1 MGKRNLE
8 ALRQKHQSKFKKAQ
22 TKKPADSQPSFLS
35 KWTTKEDQDI
45 KPSAGLQEAQGGA
58 EENQAHP
65 SGLSRPKVVFPID
78 SSSNEPS
85 AVSSIED
92 KNGYEAKTS
101 PQDQP
106 VFSEQLEGARQ
117 VKEPL
122 SLLSQ
127 NLLELKQREL
137 KRLISSLESL
147 KAKKQNQVLRGNQA
161 SQPMSGLVTEAK
173 QTKLSPRISSN
184 ELAREIDKVEFKKK
198 KLGFFSK
205 IWVMVLSSLG
215 IMAFLADA
223 GRAWLE
229 MEKVKDKEKAAD
241 ISLMLDSYRKDQD
254 LKSDNRP
261 EWIAKKEEYQF
272 HISYDDVTSLFSD
285 FTSSV
290 PNLTK
295 VDEVVA
301 KLGKA
306 ESGRKTTNQN
316 NLIKTIDLNYS
327 QAGTEAKVS
336 LSFQSYFGPSETP
349 KLQSLKCAHLSSAQL
364 SNRNAQ
370 LTRQDLAGIEN
381 GKTYQEIVSQLG
393 LPERLDWNGGILG
406 NATLS
411 IYYRLEDGQEAG
423 FSFENNKS
431 QSYQLTD
438 SSGLGNEA
446 GDAGAQ

>member
-22 TKKPADSQPSFLS
+22 TKKPANSQSSFLS
-35 KWTTKEDQDI
+35 KWKTKEDQYI
-45 KPSAGLQEAQGGA
+45 KPSAKLQEAQRGA
-58 EENQAHP
+58 EENQPRP
-65 SGLSRPKVVFPID
+65 SGSSPSKVVFPIE
-78 SSSNEPS
+78 SSSNELS
-85 AVSSIED
+85 DISSIED
-92 KNGYEAKTS
+92 KTGYGAKPS
-101 PQDQP
+101 SQDQP
-106 VFSEQLEGARQ
+106 VFSEQLEGAQQ

-147 KAKKQNQVLRGNQA
+147 KAKKQNQILRGNQD
-161 SQPMSGLVTEAK
+161 SQPVSGFVTEPK

-184 ELAREIDKVEFKKK
+184 ELTREVDKVEFKKK
-198 KLGFFSK
+198 KRGFFSK
-205 IWVMVLSSLG
+205 IWVMILSSLG
-215 IMAFLADA
+215 ILTFLAET
-223 GRAWLE
+223 GKTWLE

-254 LKSDNRP
+254 LKSANRP

-290 PNLTK
+290 PNLTT

-306 ESGRKTTNQN
+306 ESGRETNQDD
-316 NLIKTIDLNYS
+316 LIKTIDLNYS
-327 QAGTEAKVS
+327 QAGTEAKVN
-336 LSFQSYFGPSETP
+336 LSFKSYLGPSETL
-349 KLQSLKCAHLSSAQL
+349 KLESLKCTHLSSTQL
-364 SNRNAQ
+364 PNRNAQ
-370 LTRQDLAGIEN
+370 LTRQDLSGIEK

-393 LPERLDWNGGILG
+393 LPERLDWHGGILSYT
-406 NATLS
+406 TLS
-411 IYYRLEDGQEAG
+411 ISYRLEDGQEVS
-423 FSFENNKS
+423 FSFEKDDT
-431 QSYQLTD
+431 QSYRLKD
-438 SSGLGNEA
+438 SSGLGSEA
-446 GDAGAQ
+446 GDTGAQ

>member
-22 TKKPADSQPSFLS
+22 TKKPANSQSSFLS
-35 KWTTKEDQDI
+35 KWKTKEDQYI
-45 KPSAGLQEAQGGA
+45 KPSAKLQEAQRGA
-58 EENQAHP
+58 EENQPRP
-65 SGLSRPKVVFPID
+65 SGSSPSKVVFPIE
-78 SSSNEPS
+78 SSSNELS
-85 AVSSIED
+85 DISSIED
-92 KNGYEAKTS
+92 KTGYGAKPS
-101 PQDQP
+101 SQDQP
-106 VFSEQLEGARQ
+106 VFSEQLEGAQQ

-137 KRLISSLESL
+137 KRLISRLESL
-147 KAKKQNQVLRGNQA
+147 KANKQNQVLGGNQA
-161 SQPMSGLVTEAK
+161 SQPVSDLVTEPK

-205 IWVMVLSSLG
+205 IWVMLLSSLG

-241 ISLMLDSYRKDQD
+241 ISLMLDSYGKDQD

-306 ESGRKTTNQN
+306 ESGRETNQDD
-316 NLIKTIDLNYS
+316 LIKTIDLNYS
-327 QAGTEAKVS
+327 QAGTEAKVN
-336 LSFQSYFGPSETP
+336 LSFKSYFGPSETP
-349 KLQSLKCAHLSSAQL
+349 KLQSLKCAHLSSAHL
-364 SNRNAQ
+364 PNRNAQ
-370 LTRQDLAGIEN
+370 LTRQELAGIEK

-411 IYYRLEDGQEAG
+411 IYYRLEDGTEIG

-431 QSYQLTD
+431 QSYQLTE

-446 GDAGAQ
+446 RDAGAH

>member
-8 ALRQKHQSKFKKAQ
+8 ALRQKHQSKFKNAQ
-22 TKKPADSQPSFLS
+22 TKKPADSHSSFLS
-35 KWTTKEDQDI
+35 KWKTKEDQDI
-45 KPSAGLQEAQGGA
+45 KPSAGLQEAQRGA
-58 EENQAHP
+58 EENQARP
-65 SGLSRPKVVFPID
+65 SGSSPSKVVFPID

-92 KNGYEAKTS
+92 KNDYGAKTS
-101 PQDQP
+101 PQDQL
-106 VFSEQLEGARQ
+106 VFSEQLAGVQQ

-161 SQPMSGLVTEAK
+161 SQPVSGLITEAK
-173 QTKLSPRISSN
+173 QTKLSPRISAN

-198 KLGFFSK
+198 KTGIFSR
-205 IWVMVLSSLG
+205 IWMMVLSSLG
-215 IMAFLADA
+215 IMTFLANA
-223 GRAWLE
+223 GITWLE

-241 ISLMLDSYRKDQD
+241 ISRMLDSYGKDQD

-272 HISYDDVTSLFSD
+272 HITYDDITSLFSG

-295 VDEVVA
+295 VDKVVA

-306 ESGRKTTNQN
+306 ESGKELDQDDP
-316 NLIKTIDLNYS
+316 IKTIALDYS

-336 LSFQSYFGPSETP
+336 LSFKSHFGSSETP
-349 KLQSLKCAHLSSAQL
+349 KLQSLKCTHLSSAQL
-364 SNRNAQ
+364 PNRNAQ
-370 LTRQDLAGIEN
+370 LTRQDLSGIEN

-393 LPERLDWNGGILG
+393 LPERLDWNGGILSYT
-406 NATLS
+406 TLS
-411 IYYRLEDGQEAG
+411 ISYRLEDGQEVS
-423 FSFENNKS
+423 FSFEKDDT
-431 QSYQLTD
+431 QSYRLKD
-438 SSGLGNEA
+438 SSGLASEA
-446 GDAGAQ
+446 GEAGA

>member
-22 TKKPADSQPSFLS
+22 TKKPANSQSSFLS
-35 KWTTKEDQDI
+35 KWKTKGDKHI
-45 KPSAGLQEAQGGA
+45 KPSAGLQEAQGRP
-58 EENQAHP
+58 EENRPRSSVSSP
-65 SGLSRPKVVFPID
+65 SKVVFPIE
-78 SSSNEPS
+78 SSSNERS
-85 AVSSIED
+85 AISSIED
-92 KNGYEAKTS
+92 KNDYGAKTS
-101 PQDQP
+101 SQDQP
-106 VFSEQLEGARQ
+106 MFSEQLAGVQQ

-147 KAKKQNQVLRGNQA
+147 KAKKQNQVLGGNQA
-161 SQPMSGLVTEAK
+161 SQPMSGLVAEVK
-173 QTKLSPRISSN
+173 QTNLSPRISSN

-198 KLGFFSK
+198 KTGIFSK
-205 IWVMVLSSLG
+205 IWVVVLSSLG
-215 IMAFLADA
+215 ILTFLAET
-223 GRAWLE
+223 GKTWLE

-254 LKSDNRP
+254 LKSANRP

-290 PNLTK
+290 PNLTT

-306 ESGRKTTNQN
+306 ESGKEIDQDDP
-316 NLIKTIDLNYS
+316 IKTIALDYS

-336 LSFQSYFGPSETP
+336 LSFKSHFGSSETP
-349 KLQSLKCAHLSSAQL
+349 KLQSLKCAHLSSAHL
-364 SNRNAQ
+364 PNRNAQ
-370 LTRQDLAGIEN
+370 LTRQELAGIEK

-393 LPERLDWNGGILG
+393 LPERLDWHGGILSYT
-406 NATLS
+406 TLS
-411 IYYRLEDGQEAG
+411 ISYRLEDGQEVS
-423 FSFENNKS
+423 FSFEKDDT
-431 QSYQLTD
+431 QSYQLTE

>member
-22 TKKPADSQPSFLS
+22 TKKPANSQPSFLS
-35 KWTTKEDQDI
+35 KWKTKEDKHI
-45 KPSAGLQEAQGGA
+45 KPSAGLQEAQGRP
-58 EENQAHP
+58 EENQPRP
-65 SGLSRPKVVFPID
+65 SVSSPSKVAFPIE
-78 SSSNEPS
+78 SSSNELS

-92 KNGYEAKTS
+92 KTGYGAKPS

-106 VFSEQLEGARQ
+106 VFSEQLEGAQQ

-147 KAKKQNQVLRGNQA
+147 KAKKQNQVLGGNQA
-161 SQPMSGLVTEAK
+161 SQPVSGLVEPK

-198 KLGFFSK
+198 KLGIFSK
-205 IWVMVLSSLG
+205 IWVVILFVLG
-215 IMAFLADA
+215 IIASMYDIVEQWKKNDDLK
-223 GRAWLE
+223 R
-229 MEKVKDKEKAAD
+229 MEEAAA
-241 ISLMLDSYRKDQD
+241 ISRMLDSYIKDQD
-254 LKSDNRP
+254 LKSANRP
-261 EWIAKKEEYQF
+261 EWIAKKEKYQF

-290 PNLTK
+290 PNLTT

-306 ESGRKTTNQN
+306 ESGKEIDQDDP
-316 NLIKTIDLNYS
+316 IKTIALDYS
-327 QAGTEAKVS
+327 QGGTEAKVS
-336 LSFQSYFGPSETP
+336 LSFKSHFGSSETP
-349 KLQSLKCAHLSSAQL
+349 KLQSLKCTHLSSAHL
-364 SNRNAQ
+364 PNRNAQ
-370 LTRQDLAGIEN
+370 LTRQEFTGIEK

-406 NATLS
+406 KATLS
-411 IYYRLEDGQEAG
+411 IYYRLADGQEVG
-423 FSFENNKS
+423 FSFENNNS
-431 QSYQLTD
+431 QSYQLTE
-438 SSGLGNEA
+438 SSGLGSEA
-446 GDAGAQ
+446 GAAGAQ

>member
-22 TKKPADSQPSFLS
+22 TKKPANSRPSFLS
-35 KWTTKEDQDI
+35 KWKTKEDKHI
-45 KPSAGLQEAQGGA
+45 KPSAGLQEAQGRP
-58 EENQAHP
+58 EENQPRP
-65 SGLSRPKVVFPID
+65 SVSFPSKAAFPIE

-85 AVSSIED
+85 AISSIEV
-92 KNGYEAKTS
+92 KTKTS
-101 PQDQP
+101 PQDQL
-106 VFSEQLEGARQ
+106 VFSEQLEGAQQ

-184 ELAREIDKVEFKKK
+184 ELARDIDKVEFKKK

-215 IMAFLADA
+215 ILTFLAEA
-223 GRAWLE
+223 GKTWLE
-229 MEKVKDKEKAAD
+229 IEEVKDKERAAD
-241 ISLMLDSYRKDQD
+241 ISFMLDSYRKDQD

-272 HISYDDVTSLFSD
+272 HTSYDDVTSLFSD
-285 FTSSV
+285 LTSSV
-290 PNLTK
+290 PNLTT

-306 ESGRKTTNQN
+306 ESGKEIDQDDP
-316 NLIKTIDLNYS
+316 IKTIALDYS
-327 QAGTEAKVS
+327 QVGTEAKVI
-336 LSFQSYFGPSETP
+336 LSFKSYFGSSETP
-349 KLQSLKCAHLSSAQL
+349 KLQSLKCAHLSSAHL
-364 SNRNAQ
+364 PNRNAQ
-370 LTRQDLAGIEN
+370 LTRQELAGIEK

-393 LPERLDWNGGILG
+393 LPEHLDWNGGIFG

-411 IYYRLEDGQEAG
+411 IYYRLEDGQEVG

-431 QSYQLTD
+431 QSYQLTE

-446 GDAGAQ
+446 GDAGAH

>member
-22 TKKPADSQPSFLS
+22 TKKSADSQASFLS
-35 KWTTKEDQDI
+35 KWKTKGDKHI
-45 KPSAGLQEAQGGA
+45 KPSAGLQEAQRGA
-58 EENQAHP
+58 EENQTRP
-65 SGLSRPKVVFPID
+65 SGSSPSKVVFPIE
-78 SSSNEPS
+78 SSSNELS
-85 AVSSIED
+85 DISSIED
-92 KNGYEAKTS
+92 KNSYGAKTS
-101 PQDQP
+101 SQDQP
-106 VFSEQLEGARQ
+106 VFSEQLEGAQQ

-127 NLLELKQREL
+127 NLLEVKQREL
-137 KRLISSLESL
+137 KHLISSLESL
-147 KAKKQNQVLRGNQA
+147 KDKKQNQDLRGNQA
-161 SQPMSGLVTEAK
+161 SQSVSGFVEPK
-173 QTKLSPRISSN
+173 QTKLSPRIGSN

-198 KLGFFSK
+198 KLGIFSK
-205 IWVMVLSSLG
+205 IRVILLSSLG
-215 IMAFLADA
+215 IMASMYSIVEQWKKNDDIK
-223 GRAWLE
+223 R
-229 MEKVKDKEKAAD
+229 MEEAAA
-241 ISLMLDSYRKDQD
+241 ISRMLDSYGKDQD

-272 HISYDDVTSLFSD
+272 HITYDDITSLFSD

-290 PNLTK
+290 PNLTT

-301 KLGKA
+301 KLGEA
-306 ESGRKTTNQN
+306 ESGKEIDQDDP
-316 NLIKTIDLNYS
+316 IKTIALDYS

-336 LSFQSYFGPSETP
+336 LSFKNYFGSSETP
-349 KLQSLKCAHLSSAQL
+349 KLQSLKCTHLSSAHL
-364 SNRNAQ
+364 PNRNAQ
-370 LTRQDLAGIEN
+370 LTRQELAGIEK

-393 LPERLDWNGGILG
+393 LPEHLDWNGGIFG

-411 IYYRLEDGQEAG
+411 IHYRLEDGQEVG

-431 QSYQLTD
+431 QSYQLTE

>member
-22 TKKPADSQPSFLS
+22 TKKPANSQSSFLS
-35 KWTTKEDQDI
+35 KWKTKEDKHI
-45 KPSAGLQEAQGGA
+45 KPSAGLKEVQGGPKG
-58 EENQAHP
+58 NHP
-65 SGLSRPKVVFPID
+65 RPSVSPPSKAAFPIE

-85 AVSSIED
+85 AVFSIEV
-92 KNGYEAKTS
+92 KTKTS
-101 PQDQP
+101 SQDQP
-106 VFSEQLEGARQ
+106 VFPEQLEGAQQ

-122 SLLSQ
+122 SQ
-127 NLLELKQREL
+127 NLLEVEQREL

-147 KAKKQNQVLRGNQA
+147 KAKKQNQVLGGNQA
-161 SQPMSGLVTEAK
+161 SQPVSGLVEPK

-215 IMAFLADA
+215 ILTFLAEA
-223 GRAWLE
+223 GKTWLE
-229 MEKVKDKEKAAD
+229 MEKVKDKEKAAA
-241 ISLMLDSYRKDQD
+241 ISRMLDSYGKDQD

-290 PNLTK
+290 PNLTT

-306 ESGRKTTNQN
+306 ESGKEMEQDD
-316 NLIKTIDLNYS
+316 LIKTIALDYS
-327 QAGTEAKVS
+327 QAGTEAKVK
-336 LSFQSYFGPSETP
+336 LSFKSYLGPSETL
-349 KLQSLKCAHLSSAQL
+349 KLESLKCTHLSSAHL
-364 SNRNAQ
+364 PNRNAQ
-370 LTRQDLAGIEN
+370 LTRQDLSGIEK

-393 LPERLDWNGGILG
+393 LPERLDWNGGIFG

-411 IYYRLEDGQEAG
+411 IYYRLEDGQEVG

-446 GDAGAQ
+446 GDAGPQ

>member
-22 TKKPADSQPSFLS
+22 TKKPANSQSSFLS
-35 KWTTKEDQDI
+35 KWKTKEDQYI
-45 KPSAGLQEAQGGA
+45 KPSAKLQEAQRGA
-58 EENQAHP
+58 EENQPRP
-65 SGLSRPKVVFPID
+65 SGSSPSKVVFPIE
-78 SSSNEPS
+78 SSSNELS
-85 AVSSIED
+85 DISSIED
-92 KNGYEAKTS
+92 KTGYGAKPS
-101 PQDQP
+101 SQDQP
-106 VFSEQLEGARQ
+106 VFSEQLEGAQQ

-184 ELAREIDKVEFKKK
+184 ELARETDKVEFRKKK
-198 KLGFFSK
+198 RGIFSK
-205 IWVMVLSSLG
+205 IRVMLLSSLG
-215 IMAFLADA
+215 IIASMYSIVEQWKKNDDIK
-223 GRAWLE
+223 R
-229 MEKVKDKEKAAD
+229 MEEAAA
-241 ISLMLDSYRKDQD
+241 ISRMLDSYGKDQD

-272 HISYDDVTSLFSD
+272 HITYDDITSLFSD

-295 VDEVVA
+295 VDEVLA

-306 ESGRKTTNQN
+306 ESGRETNQDD
-316 NLIKTIDLNYS
+316 LIKTIDLNYS
-327 QAGTEAKVS
+327 QAGTEAKVN
-336 LSFQSYFGPSETP
+336 LSFKSYLGPSETL
-349 KLQSLKCAHLSSAQL
+349 KLESLKCTHLSSAQL
-364 SNRNAQ
+364 PNRNTQ
-370 LTRQDLAGIEN
+370 LTRQDLSGIEK

-393 LPERLDWNGGILG
+393 LPERLDWHGGILSYT
-406 NATLS
+406 TLS
-411 IYYRLEDGQEAG
+411 ISYRLEDGQEVS
-423 FSFENNKS
+423 FSFEKDDT
-431 QSYQLTD
+431 QSYRLKD
-438 SSGLGNEA
+438 SSGLASEA
-446 GDAGAQ
+446 GDAGAR

>member
-22 TKKPADSQPSFLS
+22 TKKPANSQSSFLS
-35 KWTTKEDQDI
+35 KWKTKEDKHI
-45 KPSAGLQEAQGGA
+45 KSSTGLQEAQGST
-58 EENQAHP
+58 EENQARP
-65 SGLSRPKVVFPID
+65 SVSSPSKVAFPID

-85 AVSSIED
+85 AVSSIEN

-101 PQDQP
+101 PQDQS
-106 VFSEQLEGARQ
+106 VFSEQLAGVQQ

-147 KAKKQNQVLRGNQA
+147 KTKKQNQVLRGNQA
-161 SQPMSGLVTEAK
+161 SQPMSSLVIEPK

-184 ELAREIDKVEFKKK
+184 ELVREIDKVEFKKK
-198 KLGFFSK
+198 KRGFFSK
-205 IWVMVLSSLG
+205 IRVMLLSSLG
-215 IMAFLADA
+215 IMAFLANA

-241 ISLMLDSYRKDQD
+241 ISLMLDSYDKNQD
-254 LKSDNRP
+254 LKSANRP

-272 HISYDDVTSLFSD
+272 HITYDDITSLFSD

-306 ESGRKTTNQN
+306 ESGRETNQDD
-316 NLIKTIDLNYS
+316 LIKTIDLNYS
-327 QAGTEAKVS
+327 QAGTEAKVN
-336 LSFQSYFGPSETP
+336 LSFKSYLGPSETL
-349 KLQSLKCAHLSSAQL
+349 KLESLKCTHLSSAQL
-364 SNRNAQ
+364 PNRNAQ
-370 LTRQDLAGIEN
+370 LTRQDLSGIEK

-393 LPERLDWNGGILG
+393 LPERLDWHGGILSYT
-406 NATLS
+406 TLS
-411 IYYRLEDGQEAG
+411 ISYRLEDGQEVS
-423 FSFENNKS
+423 FSFEKDDT
-431 QSYQLTD
+431 QSYRLKD
-438 SSGLGNEA
+438 SSGLASEA
-446 GDAGAQ
+446 GDAGAR

>member
-22 TKKPADSQPSFLS
+22 TKKPANSQSSFLS
-35 KWTTKEDQDI
+35 KWKTKEDKHI
-45 KPSAGLQEAQGGA
+45 KPSAGLKEVQGGPK
-58 EENQAHP
+58 ENHP
-65 SGLSRPKVVFPID
+65 RPSVSSPSKAAFPIE

-85 AVSSIED
+85 AVFSIED
-92 KNGYEAKTS
+92 KTGYGTKINY
-101 PQDQP
+101 QDQP
-106 VFSEQLEGARQ
+106 VFSEQLEGAQQ

-122 SLLSQ
+122 SQ
-127 NLLELKQREL
+127 NLLEVEQREL

-147 KAKKQNQVLRGNQA
+147 KAKKQNQVLGGNQA
-161 SQPMSGLVTEAK
+161 SQPVSGLVEPK

-205 IWVMVLSSLG
+205 IWVKVLSSLG

-254 LKSDNRP
+254 LKSANRP

-290 PNLTK
+290 PNLTT

-306 ESGRKTTNQN
+306 ESGKEIDQDDP
-316 NLIKTIDLNYS
+316 IKTIALDYS
-327 QAGTEAKVS
+327 QEGTGAKVS
-336 LSFQSYFGPSETP
+336 LSFKSHFGSSETP
-349 KLQSLKCAHLSSAQL
+349 KLQSLKCAHLSSAHL
-364 SNRNAQ
+364 PNRNAQ
-370 LTRQDLAGIEN
+370 LTRQELAGIEK

-393 LPERLDWNGGILG
+393 LPERLDWNGGIFG

-411 IYYRLEDGQEAG
+411 IYYRLEDGQEVG

>member
-8 ALRQKHQSKFKKAQ
+8 ALRQKHQSKFKNAQ
-22 TKKPADSQPSFLS
+22 TKKPADSHSSFLS
-35 KWTTKEDQDI
+35 KWKTKEDQDI
-45 KPSAGLQEAQGGA
+45 KPSAGLQEAQRGA
-58 EENQAHP
+58 EENQARP
-65 SGLSRPKVVFPID
+65 SGSSPSKVVFPIE

-92 KNGYEAKTS
+92 KNGYGAKIS
-101 PQDQP
+101 SQDQP
-106 VFSEQLEGARQ
+106 VFSEQLAGVQQ
-117 VKEPL
+117 VKESL

-137 KRLISSLESL
+137 KHLISSLESL

-161 SQPMSGLVTEAK
+161 SQPMSGLITEAK

-198 KLGFFSK
+198 KLGIFSK
-205 IWVMVLSSLG
+205 IWMMVLSSLG
-215 IMAFLADA
+215 IMTFLANA
-223 GRAWLE
+223 GITWLE

-241 ISLMLDSYRKDQD
+241 ISLMLDSYRKDQN
-254 LKSDNRP
+254 LKSANRP

-272 HISYDDVTSLFSD
+272 HITYDDITSLFSD

-306 ESGRKTTNQN
+306 ESGKELDQDDP
-316 NLIKTIDLNYS
+316 IKTIALDYS

-336 LSFQSYFGPSETP
+336 LSFKSHFGSSETP
-349 KLQSLKCAHLSSAQL
+349 KLQSLKCTHLSSAQL
-364 SNRNAQ
+364 PNRNAQ
-370 LTRQDLAGIEN
+370 LTRQDLSGIEN

-393 LPERLDWNGGILG
+393 LPERLDWNGGILSYT
-406 NATLS
+406 TLS
-411 IYYRLEDGQEAG
+411 ISYRLEDGKEVG
-423 FSFENNKS
+423 LSFENNKS
-431 QSYQLTD
+431 QNYQLTE
-438 SSGLGNEA
+438 SSGLASEA
-446 GDAGAQ
+446 GDAGA

>member
-22 TKKPADSQPSFLS
+22 TKKKADNQPSFLS
-35 KWTTKEDQDI
+35 KWKTKEDQDI
-45 KPSAGLQEAQGGA
+45 KPSARLKEAQGGSK
-58 EENQAHP
+58 ENQARP
-65 SGLSRPKVVFPID
+65 SVSSPSKAAFPIE
-78 SSSNEPS
+78 SSSNELS
-85 AVSSIED
+85 AVFSIEV
-92 KNGYEAKTS
+92 KTKTS
-101 PQDQP
+101 SQDQP
-106 VFSEQLEGARQ
+106 VFPEQLEGAQQ

-122 SLLSQ
+122 SQ
-127 NLLELKQREL
+127 NLLEVEQREL

-147 KAKKQNQVLRGNQA
+147 KAKKQNQVLGGNQA
-161 SQPMSGLVTEAK
+161 SQPMSSLVIEP
-173 QTKLSPRISSN
+173 KLSPRISSN

-215 IMAFLADA
+215 ILTFLAEA
-223 GRAWLE
+223 GKTWLE
-229 MEKVKDKEKAAD
+229 MEKVKDKEKAAA
-241 ISLMLDSYRKDQD
+241 ISRMLDSYGKDQD

-261 EWIAKKEEYQF
+261 EWIAKKDEYQF

-290 PNLTK
+290 PNLTT

-306 ESGRKTTNQN
+306 ESGKEMEQDD
-316 NLIKTIDLNYS
+316 LIKTIALDYS
-327 QAGTEAKVS
+327 QAGTEAKVK
-336 LSFQSYFGPSETP
+336 LSFKSYLGPSETL
-349 KLQSLKCAHLSSAQL
+349 KLESLKCTHLSSAHL
-364 SNRNAQ
+364 PNRNAQ
-370 LTRQDLAGIEN
+370 LTRQDLSGIEK

-393 LPERLDWNGGILG
+393 LPERLDWNGGIFG

-411 IYYRLEDGQEAG
+411 IYYRLEDGQEVG

>member
-22 TKKPADSQPSFLS
+22 TKKPANSQSSFLS
-35 KWTTKEDQDI
+35 KWKTKEDQYI
-45 KPSAGLQEAQGGA
+45 KPSAGLKEVQGGPK
-58 EENQAHP
+58 ENHP
-65 SGLSRPKVVFPID
+65 RPSVSPPSKAAFPIE
-78 SSSNEPS
+78 SSSNELS
-85 AVSSIED
+85 AISSIED
-92 KNGYEAKTS
+92 KTGYGAKPS

-106 VFSEQLEGARQ
+106 VFSEQLEGAQQ

-147 KAKKQNQVLRGNQA
+147 KANKQNQVLGGNQA
-161 SQPMSGLVTEAK
+161 SQPVSGLVEPK

-215 IMAFLADA
+215 ILTFLAEA
-223 GRAWLE
+223 GKTWLE
-229 MEKVKDKEKAAD
+229 MEKVKDKEKAAA
-241 ISLMLDSYRKDQD
+241 ISRMLDSYGKDQD

-306 ESGRKTTNQN
+306 ESGKEMEQDD
-316 NLIKTIDLNYS
+316 LIKTIALDYS
-327 QAGTEAKVS
+327 QAGTEAKVN
-336 LSFQSYFGPSETP
+336 LSFKSYFGPSETP
-349 KLQSLKCAHLSSAQL
+349 KLQSLKCAHLSSAHL
-364 SNRNAQ
+364 PNRNAQ
-370 LTRQDLAGIEN
+370 LTRQELAGIEK

>member
-22 TKKPADSQPSFLS
+22 TKKPANSQSSFLS
-35 KWTTKEDQDI
+35 KWKTKEDQYI
-45 KPSAGLQEAQGGA
+45 KPSAKLQEAQRGA
-58 EENQAHP
+58 EENQPRP
-65 SGLSRPKVVFPID
+65 SGSSPSKVVFPIE
-78 SSSNEPS
+78 SSSNELS
-85 AVSSIED
+85 DISSIED
-92 KNGYEAKTS
+92 KTGYGAKPS
-101 PQDQP
+101 SQDQP
-106 VFSEQLEGARQ
+106 VFSEQLEGAQQ

-184 ELAREIDKVEFKKK
+184 ELARETDKVEFRKKK
-198 KLGFFSK
+198 RGIFSK
-205 IWVMVLSSLG
+205 IRVMLLSSLG
-215 IMAFLADA
+215 IIASMYSIVEQWKKNDDIK
-223 GRAWLE
+223 R
-229 MEKVKDKEKAAD
+229 MEEAAA
-241 ISLMLDSYRKDQD
+241 ISRMLDSYGKDQD

-272 HISYDDVTSLFSD
+272 HITYDDITSLFSD

-306 ESGRKTTNQN
+306 ESGRETNQDD
-316 NLIKTIDLNYS
+316 LIKTIDLNYS
-327 QAGTEAKVS
+327 QAGTEAKVN
-336 LSFQSYFGPSETP
+336 LSFKSYFGPSETP
-349 KLQSLKCAHLSSAQL
+349 KLQSLKCAHLSSAHL
-364 SNRNAQ
+364 PNRNAQ
-370 LTRQDLAGIEN
+370 FTRQELAGIEK
-381 GKTYQEIVSQLG
+381 GRTYQEIVSQLG
-393 LPERLDWNGGILG
+393 LPERLDWNGGILSYT
-406 NATLS
+406 TLS
-411 IYYRLEDGQEAG
+411 ISYRLEDGQEVS
-423 FSFENNKS
+423 FSFEKDDT
-431 QSYQLTD
+431 QSYRLKD
-438 SSGLGNEA
+438 SSGLASEA
-446 GDAGAQ
+446 GEAGAQ

>member
-22 TKKPADSQPSFLS
+22 TKKPANSQSSFLS
-35 KWTTKEDQDI
+35 KWKTKEDKHI
-45 KPSAGLQEAQGGA
+45 KPSAGLKEVQGGPK
-58 EENQAHP
+58 ENHP
-65 SGLSRPKVVFPID
+65 RPSVSSPSKVVFPIE
-78 SSSNEPS
+78 SSGNEPS

-92 KNGYEAKTS
+92 KTGYGAKPS
-101 PQDQP
+101 SQDQP
-106 VFSEQLEGARQ
+106 VFSEQLEGAQQ

-147 KAKKQNQVLRGNQA
+147 KANKQNQVLGGNQA
-161 SQPMSGLVTEAK
+161 SQPVSDLVTEPK

-184 ELAREIDKVEFKKK
+184 ELARETDKVEFRKKK
-198 KLGFFSK
+198 RGIFSK
-205 IWVMVLSSLG
+205 IRVMLLSSLG
-215 IMAFLADA
+215 IIASMYSIVEQWKKNDDIK
-223 GRAWLE
+223 R
-229 MEKVKDKEKAAD
+229 MEEAAA
-241 ISLMLDSYRKDQD
+241 ISRMLDSYGKDQD

-272 HISYDDVTSLFSD
+272 HITYDDITSLFSD

-306 ESGRKTTNQN
+306 ESGRETNQDD
-316 NLIKTIDLNYS
+316 LIKTIDLNYS
-327 QAGTEAKVS
+327 QAGTEAKVN
-336 LSFQSYFGPSETP
+336 LSFKSYLGPSETL
-349 KLQSLKCAHLSSAQL
+349 KLESLKCTHLSSAHL
-364 SNRNAQ
+364 PNRNAQ
-370 LTRQDLAGIEN
+370 LTRQDLSGIEK

-393 LPERLDWNGGILG
+393 LPERLDWHGGILSYT
-406 NATLS
+406 TLS
-411 IYYRLEDGQEAG
+411 ISYRLEDGTEIG

-431 QSYQLTD
+431 QSYQLTE

-446 GDAGAQ
+446 RDAGAR

>member
-8 ALRQKHQSKFKKAQ
+8 ALRQKHQSKFKKSQ
-22 TKKPADSQPSFLS
+22 TKKPANSQPFFLS
-35 KWTTKEDQDI
+35 KWKTKGDQHI
-45 KPSAGLQEAQGGA
+45 KSSTGLQEAQGSP
-58 EENQAHP
+58 EENQARP
-65 SGLSRPKVVFPID
+65 SVSSPSKVAFPIE

-92 KNGYEAKTS
+92 KNGYGAKTS
-101 PQDQP
+101 SQDQP
-106 VFSEQLEGARQ
+106 VFSEQLEGVQQ

-147 KAKKQNQVLRGNQA
+147 KAKKQNQLLRENQA

-173 QTKLSPRISSN
+173 QTKLSPRISAN

-198 KLGFFSK
+198 KRGIFSK
-205 IWVMVLSSLG
+205 IRVMLLSSLG
-215 IMAFLADA
+215 IMVFLAQT
-223 GRAWLE
+223 GKAWLE
-229 MEKVKDKEKAAD
+229 MEKARDKEKAVA
-241 ISLMLDSYRKDQD
+241 ISRMLDSYGKNQD
-254 LKSDNRP
+254 LKSANRP

-272 HISYDDVTSLFSD
+272 HITYDDVTSLFSD

-306 ESGRKTTNQN
+306 ESGRETNQDD
-316 NLIKTIDLNYS
+316 LIKTIDLNYS
-327 QAGTEAKVS
+327 QAGTEAKVN
-336 LSFQSYFGPSETP
+336 LSFKSYLGPSETP
-349 KLQSLKCAHLSSAQL
+349 KLESLKCTHLSSAQL
-364 SNRNAQ
+364 PNRNTQ
-370 LTRQDLAGIEN
+370 LTRQDLSGIEK

-393 LPERLDWNGGILG
+393 LPERLDWHGGILG

-411 IYYRLEDGQEAG
+411 IYYRLEDGKEVG
-423 FSFENNKS
+423 FSFEKDDT
-431 QSYQLTD
+431 QSYRLKN
-438 SSGLGNEA
+438 SSGLASEA
-446 GDAGAQ
+446 GDVGAQ

>member
-22 TKKPADSQPSFLS
+22 TKKPANSQSSFLS
-35 KWTTKEDQDI
+35 KWKTKEDKHI
-45 KPSAGLQEAQGGA
+45 KPSAGLKEVQGGPK
-58 EENQAHP
+58 ENHP
-65 SGLSRPKVVFPID
+65 RPSVSSPSKAAFPIE

-85 AVSSIED
+85 AVFSIED
-92 KNGYEAKTS
+92 KTGYGTKINY
-101 PQDQP
+101 QDQP
-106 VFSEQLEGARQ
+106 VFSEQLEGAQQ

-122 SLLSQ
+122 SQ
-127 NLLELKQREL
+127 NLLEVEQREL

-147 KAKKQNQVLRGNQA
+147 KAKKQNQVLGGNQA
-161 SQPMSGLVTEAK
+161 SQPVSGLVEPK

-205 IWVMVLSSLG
+205 IWVKVLSSLG

-254 LKSDNRP
+254 LKSANRP

-290 PNLTK
+290 PNLTT

-306 ESGRKTTNQN
+306 ESSKEIDQDDP
-316 NLIKTIDLNYS
+316 IKTIALDYS
-327 QAGTEAKVS
+327 QEGTGAKVS
-336 LSFQSYFGPSETP
+336 LSFKSHFGSSETP
-349 KLQSLKCAHLSSAQL
+349 KLQSLKCAHLSSAHL
-364 SNRNAQ
+364 PNRNAQ
-370 LTRQDLAGIEN
+370 LTRQELAGIEK

-393 LPERLDWNGGILG
+393 LPERLDWNGGIFG

-411 IYYRLEDGQEAG
+411 IYYRLEGGQEVG

-431 QSYQLTD
+431 QSYQLTE
-438 SSGLGNEA
+438 SSGLGSEA

>member
-22 TKKPADSQPSFLS
+22 TKKPANSQSSFLS
-35 KWTTKEDQDI
+35 KWKTKEDKHI
-45 KPSAGLQEAQGGA
+45 KPSAGLKEVQGGPK
-58 EENQAHP
+58 ENHP
-65 SGLSRPKVVFPID
+65 RPSVSSPSKAAFPIE

-85 AVSSIED
+85 AVFSIED
-92 KNGYEAKTS
+92 KTGYGTKINY
-101 PQDQP
+101 QDQP
-106 VFSEQLEGARQ
+106 VFSEQLEGAQQ

-122 SLLSQ
+122 SQ
-127 NLLELKQREL
+127 NLLEVEQREL

-147 KAKKQNQVLRGNQA
+147 KAKKQNQVLGGNQA
-161 SQPMSGLVTEAK
+161 SQPVSGLVEPK

-205 IWVMVLSSLG
+205 IWVKVLSSLG

-272 HISYDDVTSLFSD
+272 HISYDDITYLFSD

-290 PNLTK
+290 PNLTT

-306 ESGRKTTNQN
+306 ESGKEIDQDDP
-316 NLIKTIDLNYS
+316 IKTIALDYS

-336 LSFQSYFGPSETP
+336 LSFKSHFGSSETP
-349 KLQSLKCAHLSSAQL
+349 KLQSLKCAHLSSAHL
-364 SNRNAQ
+364 PNRNAQ
-370 LTRQDLAGIEN
+370 LTRQELAGIEK

-411 IYYRLEDGQEAG
+411 IYYRLEDGQEVG

>member
-22 TKKPADSQPSFLS
+22 TKKPANSQSSFLS
-35 KWTTKEDQDI
+35 KWKTKGDQHI
-45 KPSAGLQEAQGGA
+45 KSSTGLQEAQGSP
-58 EENQAHP
+58 EENQACP
-65 SGLSRPKVVFPID
+65 SVSSPSKVAFPIE

-92 KNGYEAKTS
+92 KNGYGAKTS
-101 PQDQP
+101 SQDQP
-106 VFSEQLEGARQ
+106 VFSEQLEGVQQ

-147 KAKKQNQVLRGNQA
+147 KAKKQNQVFRGNQT
-161 SQPMSGLVTEAK
+161 SQPVAGLVEPK

-184 ELAREIDKVEFKKK
+184 ELTREIDKVEFKKK

-215 IMAFLADA
+215 IMAFLADV

-272 HISYDDVTSLFSD
+272 HTSYDDVTSLFSD

-290 PNLTK
+290 PNLTT

-306 ESGRKTTNQN
+306 ESGKEMEQGDP
-316 NLIKTIDLNYS
+316 IKTIVLDYL

-336 LSFQSYFGPSETP
+336 LSFKSYFGPSETP
-349 KLQSLKCAHLSSAQL
+349 KLQSLKCAHLSSAHL
-364 SNRNAQ
+364 PNRNAQ
-370 LTRQDLAGIEN
+370 LTRQELAGIEK

-411 IYYRLEDGQEAG
+411 IYYRLEDGQEVG

-431 QSYQLTD
+431 QSYQLTE

-446 GDAGAQ
+446 GDTGAQ

>member
-22 TKKPADSQPSFLS
+22 TKKKADNQPSFLS
-35 KWTTKEDQDI
+35 KWKTKEDQDI
-45 KPSAGLQEAQGGA
+45 KPSARLKEAQGGSK
-58 EENQAHP
+58 ENQARP
-65 SGLSRPKVVFPID
+65 SVSSPSKVAFPIE
-78 SSSNEPS
+78 SSSNELS

-92 KNGYEAKTS
+92 KTGYGAKPS

-106 VFSEQLEGARQ
+106 VFSEQLEGAQQ

-147 KAKKQNQVLRGNQA
+147 KANKQNQVLGGNQA
-161 SQPMSGLVTEAK
+161 SQPVSDLVTEPK

-290 PNLTK
+290 PNLIT

-306 ESGRKTTNQN
+306 ESGRETNQDD
-316 NLIKTIDLNYS
+316 LIKTIDLNYS
-327 QAGTEAKVS
+327 QAGTEAKVN
-336 LSFQSYFGPSETP
+336 LSFKSYLGPSETP
-349 KLQSLKCAHLSSAQL
+349 KLQSLKCAHLSSAHL
-364 SNRNAQ
+364 PNRNAQ
-370 LTRQDLAGIEN
+370 LTRQELTGIEK
-381 GKTYQEIVSQLG
+381 GRTYQEIVSQLG
-393 LPERLDWNGGILG
+393 LPERLDWNGGIFG

-411 IYYRLEDGQEAG
+411 IYYRLEGGQEVG

-431 QSYQLTD
+431 QSYQLTE
-438 SSGLGNEA
+438 SSGLEREA
-446 GDAGAQ
+446 GDAGAH

>member
-22 TKKPADSQPSFLS
+22 TKKPANSQPSFLS
-35 KWTTKEDQDI
+35 KWKAKEGQDI
-45 KPSAGLQEAQGGA
+45 KPSAGLQEAQKGA
-58 EENQAHP
+58 EENQARP
-65 SGLSRPKVVFPID
+65 SGSSPSKEVFPIE

-92 KNGYEAKTS
+92 KNGYGAKTS
-101 PQDQP
+101 SQDQP
-106 VFSEQLEGARQ
+106 VFPEQLAGVQQA
-117 VKEPL
+117 KEPL
-122 SLLSQ
+122 SLPSQ
-127 NLLELKQREL
+127 NLLELKQRDL

-147 KAKKQNQVLRGNQA
+147 KAKKQNQLLRENQA

-173 QTKLSPRISSN
+173 QTKLSPRISAN

-198 KLGFFSK
+198 KRGIFSK
-205 IWVMVLSSLG
+205 IRVMLLSSLG
-215 IMAFLADA
+215 IMVFLAQT
-223 GRAWLE
+223 GKAWLE
-229 MEKVKDKEKAAD
+229 MEKARDKEKAVA
-241 ISLMLDSYRKDQD
+241 ISRMLDSYGKNQD
-254 LKSDNRP
+254 LKSANRP

-272 HISYDDVTSLFSD
+272 HITYDDVTSLFSD

-306 ESGRKTTNQN
+306 ESGRETNQDGP
-316 NLIKTIDLNYS
+316 IKTIDLNYS
-327 QAGTEAKVS
+327 QAGTEARVN
-336 LSFQSYFGPSETP
+336 LSFKSYLGPSETP
-349 KLQSLKCAHLSSAQL
+349 KLESLKCAHLSSAHL
-364 SNRNAQ
+364 PNRNAQ
-370 LTRQDLAGIEN
+370 LTRQELAGMEK

-393 LPERLDWNGGILG
+393 LPERLDWSGGILG

-411 IYYRLEDGQEAG
+411 IYYRLEDGKEVG

-431 QSYQLTD
+431 QNYQLTG
-438 SSGLGNEA
+438 SSGLESEA
-446 GDAGAQ
+446 GAAGA

>member
-22 TKKPADSQPSFLS
+22 TKKPANSQSSFLS
-35 KWTTKEDQDI
+35 KWKTKEDHYI
-45 KPSAGLQEAQGGA
+45 KPSAKLQEAQRGA
-58 EENQAHP
+58 EENQPRP
-65 SGLSRPKVVFPID
+65 SGSSPSKVVFPIE
-78 SSSNEPS
+78 SSSNELS
-85 AVSSIED
+85 DISSIED
-92 KNGYEAKTS
+92 KTGYGAKPS
-101 PQDQP
+101 SQDQP
-106 VFSEQLEGARQ
+106 VFSEQLEGAQQ

-127 NLLELKQREL
+127 NLLELK

-147 KAKKQNQVLRGNQA
+147 KANKQNQVLGGNQA
-161 SQPMSGLVTEAK
+161 RQLVSALVAEPK

-184 ELAREIDKVEFKKK
+184 ELTREVDKVEFKKK

-205 IWVMVLSSLG
+205 IWVVILFVLG
-215 IMAFLADA
+215 IIASMYDIVEQWKKNDDLK
-223 GRAWLE
+223 R
-229 MEKVKDKEKAAD
+229 MEEAAA
-241 ISLMLDSYRKDQD
+241 ISRMLDSYIKDQD
-254 LKSDNRP
+254 LKSANRP
-261 EWIAKKEEYQF
+261 EWIAKKEKYQF

-290 PNLTK
+290 PNLTT

-306 ESGRKTTNQN
+306 ESGKEIDQDDP
-316 NLIKTIDLNYS
+316 IKTIDLDYS

-336 LSFQSYFGPSETP
+336 LSFKSHFGSSETP
-349 KLQSLKCAHLSSAQL
+349 KLQSLKCAHLSSAHL
-364 SNRNAQ
+364 PNRNAQ
-370 LTRQDLAGIEN
+370 LTRQELTGIEK

-393 LPERLDWNGGILG
+393 LPERLDWNGGIFG

-411 IYYRLEDGQEAG
+411 IYYRLEDGQEVG
-423 FSFENNKS
+423 FSFENNNS
-431 QSYQLTD
+431 QSYQLTE

-446 GDAGAQ
+446 GDTGAQ

>member
-22 TKKPADSQPSFLS
+22 TKKPANSQPSFLS
-35 KWTTKEDQDI
+35 KWKTKEDQDI
-45 KPSAGLQEAQGGA
+45 KPSAKLQEAQGGV
-58 EENQAHP
+58 EENQARP
-65 SGLSRPKVVFPID
+65 SGLSPSKVVFPIE

-92 KNGYEAKTS
+92 KKGYGVKIS
-101 PQDQP
+101 SQDP
-106 VFSEQLEGARQ
+106 AVFSEQLEEVQQ
-117 VKEPL
+117 VKEP
-122 SLLSQ
+122 LSQ

-147 KAKKQNQVLRGNQA
+147 KTKKQNKVLGGNQA
-161 SQPMSGLVTEAK
+161 GQRMSGLVTEAK

-198 KLGFFSK
+198 KRGFFSK
-205 IWVMVLSSLG
+205 IWMMILFILG
-215 IMAFLADA
+215 IIASMYDIVEQWKKNDDIK
-223 GRAWLE
+223 R
-229 MEKVKDKEKAAD
+229 MEKAAD

-272 HISYDDVTSLFSD
+272 HIGYDDVTSLFSD

-290 PNLTK
+290 PNLTT

-306 ESGRKTTNQN
+306 ESGKEIDQDDP
-316 NLIKTIDLNYS
+316 IKTIALDYS
-327 QAGTEAKVS
+327 QVGTEAKVN
-336 LSFQSYFGPSETP
+336 LSFKSYLGPSETL
-349 KLQSLKCAHLSSAQL
+349 KLESLKCTHLSSAQL
-364 SNRNAQ
+364 PNRNTQ
-370 LTRQDLAGIEN
+370 LTRQDLSGIEK
-381 GKTYQEIVSQLG
+381 GKTYKEIVSQLG
-393 LPERLDWNGGILG
+393 LPERLDWHGGILG

-411 IYYRLEDGQEAG
+411 IYYRLEDGQEVG

-431 QSYQLTD
+431 QNYQLTE
-438 SSGLGNEA
+438 SSGLESEA
-446 GDAGAQ
+446 GAAGAQ

>member
-8 ALRQKHQSKFKKAQ
+8 ALRQKHQSKFKNAQ
-22 TKKPADSQPSFLS
+22 TKKPANSQPSFLS
-35 KWTTKEDQDI
+35 KWKTKEDQDI
-45 KPSAGLQEAQGGA
+45 KPSAGLQEAQRGA

-65 SGLSRPKVVFPID
+65 LGLSPSKVVFPIE

-106 VFSEQLEGARQ
+106 VFSEQLAGVQQ

-147 KAKKQNQVLRGNQA
+147 KTKKQNQVLRGNQA
-161 SQPMSGLVTEAK
+161 SQPMSSLVIEPK

-198 KLGFFSK
+198 KRGIFSK
-205 IWVMVLSSLG
+205 IWVAILFVLG
-215 IMAFLADA
+215 IIASKYDIVEQWKKNDDLK
-223 GRAWLE
+223 R
-229 MEKVKDKEKAAD
+229 MEEAAA
-241 ISLMLDSYRKDQD
+241 ISRMLDSYDKNQD
-254 LKSDNRP
+254 LKSANRP

-272 HISYDDVTSLFSD
+272 HITYDDVTSLFSD

-306 ESGRKTTNQN
+306 ESGRETNQDD
-316 NLIKTIDLNYS
+316 LIKTIDLNYS
-327 QAGTEAKVS
+327 QAGTEAKVN
-336 LSFQSYFGPSETP
+336 LSFKSYLGPSETP
-349 KLQSLKCAHLSSAQL
+349 KLESLKCTHLSSAHL
-364 SNRNAQ
+364 PNRNAQ
-370 LTRQDLAGIEN
+370 LTRQELAGIEK

-393 LPERLDWNGGILG
+393 LPERLDWSGGILSYT
-406 NATLS
+406 TLS
-411 IYYRLEDGQEAG
+411 ISYRLEDGQEVSY
-423 FSFENNKS
+423 SFEKDDT
-431 QSYQLTD
+431 QSYRLKD
-438 SSGLGNEA
+438 SSGLASEA
-446 GDAGAQ
+446 GEAGA

>member
-22 TKKPADSQPSFLS
+22 TKKPANSQPFFLS
-35 KWTTKEDQDI
+35 KWKTKEDKHI
-45 KPSAGLQEAQGGA
+45 KPSAGLQEAQGRP
-58 EENQAHP
+58 EENQPRP
-65 SGLSRPKVVFPID
+65 SVSSPSKVAFPIE
-78 SSSNEPS
+78 SSSNELS

-92 KNGYEAKTS
+92 KTGYGAKPS

-106 VFSEQLEGARQ
+106 VFSEQLEGAQQ

-147 KAKKQNQVLRGNQA
+147 KAKKQNQVLGGNQA
-161 SQPMSGLVTEAK
+161 SQPVSGLVEPK

-198 KLGFFSK
+198 KLGIFSK
-205 IWVMVLSSLG
+205 IWVVILFVLG
-215 IMAFLADA
+215 IIASMYDIVEQWKKNDDLK
-223 GRAWLE
+223 R
-229 MEKVKDKEKAAD
+229 MEEAAA
-241 ISLMLDSYRKDQD
+241 ISRMLDSYIKDQD
-254 LKSDNRP
+254 LKSANRP
-261 EWIAKKEEYQF
+261 EWIAKKEKYQF
-272 HISYDDVTSLFSD
+272 HITYDDVTSLFSD

-290 PNLTK
+290 PNLTT

-306 ESGRKTTNQN
+306 ESGKEIDQDDP
-316 NLIKTIDLNYS
+316 IKTIALDYS
-327 QAGTEAKVS
+327 QGGTEAKVS
-336 LSFQSYFGPSETP
+336 LSFKSHFGSSETP
-349 KLQSLKCAHLSSAQL
+349 KLQSLKCAHLSSAHL
-364 SNRNAQ
+364 PNRNAQ
-370 LTRQDLAGIEN
+370 LTRQEFTGIEK

-406 NATLS
+406 KATLS
-411 IYYRLEDGQEAG
+411 IYYRLADGQEVG
-423 FSFENNKS
+423 FSFENNNS
-431 QSYQLTD
+431 QSYQLTE

-446 GDAGAQ
+446 GDTGAQ

>member
-22 TKKPADSQPSFLS
+22 TKKPANSQSSFLS
-35 KWTTKEDQDI
+35 KWKTKEDQDI
-45 KPSAGLQEAQGGA
+45 KPSAKLKEAQGGPK
-58 EENQAHP
+58 ENHP
-65 SGLSRPKVVFPID
+65 CPSVSPPSKAAFPIE

-85 AVSSIED
+85 AVFSIED
-92 KNGYEAKTS
+92 KTGYGTKINY
-101 PQDQP
+101 QDQP
-106 VFSEQLEGARQ
+106 VFSEQLEGAQQ

-122 SLLSQ
+122 TLLSQ

-147 KAKKQNQVLRGNQA
+147 KAKKQNQVLGGNQA
-161 SQPMSGLVTEAK
+161 SQPVSGLVEPK

-215 IMAFLADA
+215 ILTFLAEA
-223 GRAWLE
+223 GKTWLE
-229 MEKVKDKEKAAD
+229 MEKVKDKERAAA
-241 ISLMLDSYRKDQD
+241 ISRMLDSYGKDQD

-290 PNLTK
+290 PNLTT

-306 ESGRKTTNQN
+306 ESGKEMEQDD
-316 NLIKTIDLNYS
+316 LIKTIALDYS
-327 QAGTEAKVS
+327 QAGTEAKVN
-336 LSFQSYFGPSETP
+336 LSFKSYFGPSETP
-349 KLQSLKCAHLSSAQL
+349 KLQSLKCAHLSSAHLPNQ
-364 SNRNAQ
+364 NAQ
-370 LTRQDLAGIEN
+370 LTRQELAGIEK

-411 IYYRLEDGQEAG
+411 IYYRLEDGTEIG

-431 QSYQLTD
+431 QSYQLTE

-446 GDAGAQ
+446 RDAGAH

>member
-22 TKKPADSQPSFLS
+22 TKKPASSQPSFLS
-35 KWTTKEDQDI
+35 KWKTKGDKHI

-58 EENQAHP
+58 EENQTRP
-65 SGLSRPKVVFPID
+65 SGSSPSKVVFPIE
-78 SSSNEPS
+78 SSSNESS

-92 KNGYEAKTS
+92 KTGYGAKPS
-101 PQDQP
+101 SQDQP
-106 VFSEQLEGARQ
+106 VFSEQLEGAQQ

-147 KAKKQNQVLRGNQA
+147 KAKKQNQILRGNQA
-161 SQPMSGLVTEAK
+161 SQPISGLVEPK
-173 QTKLSPRISSN
+173 QAKLSPRKSAN

-215 IMAFLADA
+215 IMTFLAET
-223 GRAWLE
+223 GMTWLE

-272 HISYDDVTSLFSD
+272 HISYDDITSLFSD

-306 ESGRKTTNQN
+306 ESGRETNQDD
-316 NLIKTIDLNYS
+316 LIKTIDLNYS
-327 QAGTEAKVS
+327 QAGIEAKVN
-336 LSFQSYFGPSETP
+336 LSFKSYLGPSETF
-349 KLQSLKCAHLSSAQL
+349 KLESLKCTHLSSTQL
-364 SNRNAQ
+364 PNRNAQ
-370 LTRQDLAGIEN
+370 LTRQDLSGIEK

-393 LPERLDWNGGILG
+393 LPERLDWHGGILS

-411 IYYRLEDGQEAG
+411 IYYRLEDGKEVG

-431 QSYQLTD
+431 QNYQLTER
-438 SSGLGNEA
+438 SGLESEA

>member
-22 TKKPADSQPSFLS
+22 TKKPANSQSSFLS
-35 KWTTKEDQDI
+35 KWKTKEDKHI
-45 KPSAGLQEAQGGA
+45 KPSAGLQEAQERP
-58 EENQAHP
+58 EENQPRP
-65 SGLSRPKVVFPID
+65 SVSSPSKVVFPIE

-92 KNGYEAKTS
+92 KNGYGAKTS
-101 PQDQP
+101 LQDQP
-106 VFSEQLEGARQ
+106 VFSEQLEGAQQ

-137 KRLISSLESL
+137 KHLISSLESL
-147 KAKKQNQVLRGNQA
+147 KAKKQNQILRGNQT
-161 SQPMSGLVTEAK
+161 SQSVSGLVIEPK

-205 IWVMVLSSLG
+205 IWVVILFVLG
-215 IMAFLADA
+215 IIASMYDIVEQWKKNADLK
-223 GRAWLE
+223 R
-229 MEKVKDKEKAAD
+229 MEEAAA
-241 ISLMLDSYRKDQD
+241 ISRMLDSYGKDQD
-254 LKSDNRP
+254 LKSANRP

-272 HISYDDVTSLFSD
+272 HITYDDITSLFSD

-306 ESGRKTTNQN
+306 ESGRETSQDD
-316 NLIKTIDLNYS
+316 LIKTIDLNYS
-327 QAGTEAKVS
+327 QAGTEAKVN
-336 LSFQSYFGPSETP
+336 LSFKSYLGPSETL
-349 KLQSLKCAHLSSAQL
+349 KLESLKCTHLSSTQL
-364 SNRNAQ
+364 PNRNAQ
-370 LTRQDLAGIEN
+370 LTSQDLSGIEK

-393 LPERLDWNGGILG
+393 LPERLDWHGGILSYT
-406 NATLS
+406 TLS
-411 IYYRLEDGQEAG
+411 ISYRLEDGQEVS
-423 FSFENNKS
+423 FSFEKDDT
-431 QSYQLTD
+431 QSYRLKD
-438 SSGLGNEA
+438 SSGLESEA
-446 GDAGAQ
+446 GEAGA

>member
-22 TKKPADSQPSFLS
+22 TKKPANSQSSFLS
-35 KWTTKEDQDI
+35 KWKTKEEQDI
-45 KPSAGLQEAQGGA
+45 KPSAKLQKAQGNP
-58 EENQAHP
+58 EENQPRP
-65 SGLSRPKVVFPID
+65 SVSSPSKVAFPIE

-85 AVSSIED
+85 AVFSIED
-92 KNGYEAKTS
+92 KTGYGTKINY
-101 PQDQP
+101 QDQP
-106 VFSEQLEGARQ
+106 VFSEQLEGAQQ

-147 KAKKQNQVLRGNQA
+147 KAKKQNQLLRGNQA
-161 SQPMSGLVTEAK
+161 SQLVSGLVEPK

-215 IMAFLADA
+215 ILTFLAEA
-223 GRAWLE
+223 GKTWLE
-229 MEKVKDKEKAAD
+229 MEKVKDKEKVAA
-241 ISLMLDSYRKDQD
+241 ISLMLDSYGKDQD

-290 PNLTK
+290 PNLTT

-306 ESGRKTTNQN
+306 ESGKEMEQDD
-316 NLIKTIDLNYS
+316 LIKTIALDYS
-327 QAGTEAKVS
+327 QAGTEAKVN
-336 LSFQSYFGPSETP
+336 LSFKSYFGPSETP
-349 KLQSLKCAHLSSAQL
+349 KLQSLKCAHFSSAHL
-364 SNRNAQ
+364 PNRNAQ
-370 LTRQDLAGIEN
+370 LTRQELAGIEK

-411 IYYRLEDGQEAG
+411 IYYRLEDGQEVG

>member
-22 TKKPADSQPSFLS
+22 TKKPANSQPSFLS
-35 KWTTKEDQDI
+35 KWKTKGDKHI
-45 KPSAGLQEAQGGA
+45 KPSTGLQEAQEIP
-58 EENQAHP
+58 EENQPRP
-65 SGLSRPKVVFPID
+65 SGLSPSKVVFPIE
-78 SSSNEPS
+78 SSSNES
-85 AVSSIED
+85 SDISSIEV
-92 KNGYEAKTS
+92 KNGYGTKINS
-101 PQDQP
+101 QDQP
-106 VFSEQLEGARQ
+106 VFSEQLEGAQQ

-147 KAKKQNQVLRGNQA
+147 KAKKQNQVLGGNQA
-161 SQPMSGLVTEAK
+161 SQPVSGLVEPK

-198 KLGFFSK
+198 KLGIFSK

-215 IMAFLADA
+215 ILTFLAKA

-229 MEKVKDKEKAAD
+229 MEEVKDKERAAD
-241 ISLMLDSYRKDQD
+241 ISFMLDSYRKDQD

-272 HISYDDVTSLFSD
+272 HITYDDITSLFSD

-290 PNLTK
+290 PNLTT

-306 ESGRKTTNQN
+306 ESGRETNQDDP
-316 NLIKTIDLNYS
+316 IKTIDLNYS
-327 QAGTEAKVS
+327 QAGTEAKVN
-336 LSFQSYFGPSETP
+336 LSFKSYLGPSETP
-349 KLQSLKCAHLSSAQL
+349 KLESLKCMHLSSAHL
-364 SNRNAQ
+364 PNRNAQ
-370 LTRQDLAGIEN
+370 LTRQELTGIEK
-381 GKTYQEIVSQLG
+381 GKTYQEILSQLG
-393 LPERLDWNGGILG
+393 LPERLDWNGGIFG
-406 NATLS
+406 NAALS
-411 IYYRLEDGQEAG
+411 IYYRLEDGQEVG

-446 GDAGAQ
+446 GATGAH

>member
-22 TKKPADSQPSFLS
+22 TKKPANSQSSFLS
-35 KWTTKEDQDI
+35 KWKTKEDKHI
-45 KPSAGLQEAQGGA
+45 KPSAGLQEAQGRP
-58 EENQAHP
+58 EENQARP
-65 SGLSRPKVVFPID
+65 SGLSPSKVAFPIE
-78 SSSNEPS
+78 SSSNERS
-85 AVSSIED
+85 ALSSIED
-92 KNGYEAKTS
+92 KNGYGAKTS

-106 VFSEQLEGARQ
+106 MFSEQLEGAQQ
-117 VKEPL
+117 VKESL

-127 NLLELKQREL
+127 DLLELKQREL

-147 KAKKQNQVLRGNQA
+147 KTKKQNQVLRGNQT
-161 SQPMSGLVTEAK
+161 SQPMSSLVIEPK

-198 KLGFFSK
+198 KRGFFSK

-215 IMAFLADA
+215 IMTFLAEA
-223 GRAWLE
+223 GKTWLE
-229 MEKVKDKEKAAD
+229 MEKVKDKEKAAA
-241 ISLMLDSYRKDQD
+241 ISRMLDSYGKDQD
-254 LKSDNRP
+254 LKSANRP

-272 HISYDDVTSLFSD
+272 HITYDDITSLFSD

-306 ESGRKTTNQN
+306 ESGRETNQD

-336 LSFQSYFGPSETP
+336 LSFKSYFGPSETP
-349 KLQSLKCAHLSSAQL
+349 KLQSLKSAHLSSAHL
-364 SNRNAQ
+364 PNRNAQ
-370 LTRQDLAGIEN
+370 LTRQELAGIEK

-393 LPERLDWNGGILG
+393 LPERFDWSGGILSYT
-406 NATLS
+406 TLS
-411 IYYRLEDGQEAG
+411 ISYRLEDGQEVSY
-423 FSFENNKS
+423 SFEKDDT
-431 QSYQLTD
+431 QSYRLKD
-438 SSGLGNEA
+438 SSGLASEA
-446 GDAGAQ
+446 GEAGA

>member
-22 TKKPADSQPSFLS
+22 TKKPANSQSSFLS
-35 KWTTKEDQDI
+35 KWKTKEDQYI
-45 KPSAGLQEAQGGA
+45 KPSAKLQEAQRGA
-58 EENQAHP
+58 EENQPRP
-65 SGLSRPKVVFPID
+65 SGSSPSKVVFPIE
-78 SSSNEPS
+78 SSSNELS
-85 AVSSIED
+85 DISSIED
-92 KNGYEAKTS
+92 KTGYGAKPS
-101 PQDQP
+101 SQDQP
-106 VFSEQLEGARQ
+106 VFSEQLEGAQQ

-184 ELAREIDKVEFKKK
+184 ELARETDKVEFRKKK
-198 KLGFFSK
+198 RGIFSK
-205 IWVMVLSSLG
+205 IRVMLLSSLG
-215 IMAFLADA
+215 IIASMYSIVEQWKKNDDIK
-223 GRAWLE
+223 R
-229 MEKVKDKEKAAD
+229 MEEAAA
-241 ISLMLDSYRKDQD
+241 ISRMLDSYIKDQD
-254 LKSDNRP
+254 LKSANRP
-261 EWIAKKEEYQF
+261 EWIAKKEKYQF

-306 ESGRKTTNQN
+306 ESGRETNQDD
-316 NLIKTIDLNYS
+316 LIKTIDLNYS
-327 QAGTEAKVS
+327 QAGTEAKVN
-336 LSFQSYFGPSETP
+336 LSFKSYLGPSETP
-349 KLQSLKCAHLSSAQL
+349 KLQSLKCAHLSSAHL
-364 SNRNAQ
+364 PNRNAQ
-370 LTRQDLAGIEN
+370 LTRQDLSSIEN
-381 GKTYQEIVSQLG
+381 GKTYQEIIGQLG
-393 LPERLDWNGGILG
+393 LPERLDWHGGILG

-411 IYYRLEDGQEAG
+411 IYYRLEDGQEVG
-423 FSFENNKS
+423 FSFEKDDT
-431 QSYQLTD
+431 QSYRLKD
-438 SSGLGNEA
+438 SSGLGSEA

>member
-22 TKKPADSQPSFLS
+22 TKKPANSQPSFLS
-35 KWTTKEDQDI
+35 KWKAKEDQDI
-45 KPSAGLQEAQGGA
+45 KPSAELQEAQGGA
-58 EENQAHP
+58 EENQARP
-65 SGLSRPKVVFPID
+65 SVSSRPKVVFPID

-85 AVSSIED
+85 AVSSIEN

-106 VFSEQLEGARQ
+106 VFSEQLAGAQQ

-127 NLLELKQREL
+127 NLLELKQRDL

-147 KAKKQNQVLRGNQA
+147 KAKKQNQVFRGNQA

-198 KLGFFSK
+198 KRGIFSK
-205 IWVMVLSSLG
+205 IWVVILSSLG
-215 IMAFLADA
+215 IMAFLAQT
-223 GRAWLE
+223 GKAWLE
-229 MEKVKDKEKAAD
+229 MEKARDKEKAAA
-241 ISLMLDSYRKDQD
+241 ISRMLDSYGKNQD
-254 LKSDNRP
+254 LKSANRP

-306 ESGRKTTNQN
+306 ESGRETNKDD
-316 NLIKTIDLNYS
+316 LIKTIDLNYS
-327 QAGTEAKVS
+327 QAGTEAKVN
-336 LSFQSYFGPSETP
+336 LSFKSYLGPSETL
-349 KLQSLKCAHLSSAQL
+349 KLESLKCTHLSSAQL
-364 SNRNAQ
+364 PNRNAQ
-370 LTRQDLAGIEN
+370 LTRQDLSGIEK

-393 LPERLDWNGGILG
+393 LPERLDWHGGILSYT
-406 NATLS
+406 TLS
-411 IYYRLEDGQEAG
+411 ISYRLEDGQEVS
-423 FSFENNKS
+423 FSFEKDDT
-431 QSYQLTD
+431 QSYRLKD
-438 SSGLGNEA
+438 SSGLASEA
-446 GDAGAQ
+446 GEAGA

>member
-22 TKKPADSQPSFLS
+22 TKKPANSQSSFLS
-35 KWTTKEDQDI
+35 KWKTKEDKHI
-45 KPSAGLQEAQGGA
+45 KSSTGLQEAQGSP
-58 EENQAHP
+58 EENQARP
-65 SGLSRPKVVFPID
+65 SVSPPSKAAFPIE

-85 AVSSIED
+85 AVFSIED
-92 KNGYEAKTS
+92 KTGYGTKINY
-101 PQDQP
+101 QDQL
-106 VFSEQLEGARQ
+106 VFSEQLEGAQQ

-147 KAKKQNQVLRGNQA
+147 KAKKQNQVLGGNQA
-161 SQPMSGLVTEAK
+161 SQPVSGLVEPK

-215 IMAFLADA
+215 ILTFLAEA
-223 GRAWLE
+223 GKTWLE
-229 MEKVKDKEKAAD
+229 IEEVKDKERAAA
-241 ISLMLDSYRKDQD
+241 ISRMLDSYGKDQD
-254 LKSDNRP
+254 LKSDNRL

-290 PNLTK
+290 PNLTT

-306 ESGRKTTNQN
+306 ESGKEMEQDD
-316 NLIKTIDLNYS
+316 LIKTIALDYS
-327 QAGTEAKVS
+327 QAGTEAKVN
-336 LSFQSYFGPSETP
+336 LSFKSYFGPSETP
-349 KLQSLKCAHLSSAQL
+349 KLQSLKCAHLSSAHL
-364 SNRNAQ
+364 PNRNAQ
-370 LTRQDLAGIEN
+370 LTRQELTGIEK

-393 LPERLDWNGGILG
+393 LPERLDWNGGIFG

-411 IYYRLEDGQEAG
+411 IYYRLENGQEVG
-423 FSFENNKS
+423 FSFENNNS
-431 QSYQLTD
+431 QSYQLTE
-438 SSGLGNEA
+438 SSGLVNEA